1 MVLSESRLPSSRLL
15 RRVHA
20 KKQGRACTMPRS
32 GLPWRRRDFE
42 QPLFG
47 RVEVFRSLE
56 KVFFSF
62 LFFSSSSI
70 KAGAFLREKRIHR
83 RMPILLTVLLP
94 ARAAM
99 VQALLKFAH
108 F

>member
-47 RVEVFRSLE
+47 RVEVFQSLE

-70 KAGAFLREKRIHR
+70 KQGHSCVRSGFIGECRSYSRFCCQHER
-83 RMPILLTVLLP
+83 RWS
-94 ARAAM
+94 RR
-99 VQALLKFAH
+99 F
-108 F
+108 